1 MDIIF
6 VIGWIF
12 ITFTVVSVGAFFA
25 RKQQPEIL
33 VGIFAACMMMV
44 PAFGGKP
51 TIFGPF
57 IVNAP
62 IIVFSATF
70 LLTDMLSEFFG
81 KQYARRA
88 VLAGFIASILW
99 VVTTQVAIHWTP
111 ADFWENQE
119 AFETVFGSSWR
130 IVLGSFF
137 AYLVAQYHDVWA
149 FHFWKGVF
157 KGKYLWL
164 RNNLSTGVSQVL
176 DSAVFLI
183 IAFYGV
189 LPIWPMFISFVVLKF
204 IITLIDTPFLYA
216 VRWYY
221 NKGEVARQK
230 LGG

>member
-137 AYLVAQYHDVWA
+137 AYLVAQYHYVWA